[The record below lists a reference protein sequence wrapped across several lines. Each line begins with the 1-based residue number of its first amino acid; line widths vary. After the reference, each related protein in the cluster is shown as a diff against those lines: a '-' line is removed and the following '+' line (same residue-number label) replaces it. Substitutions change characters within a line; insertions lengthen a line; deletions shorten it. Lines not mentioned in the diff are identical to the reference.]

1 MKNNY
6 FAAAKKAAKANLSD
20 TSAAHSAA
28 MRCTLCSLVSM
39 NSTKTE
45 YASKQLE
52 AMTVGF
58 TKIVNGKSV
67 TRWSVNRWEVGT
79 FGKNDAMNLT
89 ETLVELGFDVE

>member
-1 MKNNY
+1 MITSTVRLETATKN
-6 FAAAKKAAKANLSD
+6 
-20 TSAAHSAA
+20 H
-28 MRCTLCSLVSM
+28 
-39 NSTKTE
+39 E

-52 AMTVGF
+52 AMTAGF

>member
-1 MKNNY
+1 MDGIIIGSETQIRY
-6 FAAAKKAAKANLSD
+6 SD
-20 TSAAHSAA
+20 D
-28 MRCTLCSLVSM
+28 M
-39 NSTKTE
+39 KTE

-79 FGKNDAMNLT
+79 FNKSDAMNLT
-89 ETLVELGFDVE
+89 EALVELGFDVE